1 MARALHF
8 TKFRSERYTK
18 KTKRASGT
26 SMKAIYKTI
35 ARILARAVDKA
46 MQELRRLGG
55 TRKAGWLMTEESTSI
70 RVRID
75 EQGYTHVTVVQWDED
90 GREVIYRE
98 DENFQCPEVQF

>member
-1 MARALHF
+1 
-8 TKFRSERYTK
+8 
-18 KTKRASGT
+18 
-26 SMKAIYKTI
+26 
-35 ARILARAVDKA
+35 
-46 MQELRRLGG
+46 
-55 TRKAGWLMTEESTSI
+55 MTEESTSI